1 MLPMPKT
8 KIAVYNEKGRVGK
21 TPLALEVA
29 LRFGYNYATN
39 QNRPR
44 KDIEA
49 IIPEGEFLQVG
60 PGEAFPALDAD
71 FPVVF
76 DLAGELVGYE
86 RSIISAL
93 EQAELIIVPVVN
105 EPDALMGTAYAITEL
120 KTLDTITA
128 PFVVVATMLKKPE
141 EAEEVEAQL
150 WPMLGHEVAIVP
162 IRYSKAF
169 DRILSEGVPVQRLVA
184 QGGLW
189 GWSFRNVARELEVLM
204 SFITK

>member
-1 MLPMPKT
+1 
-8 KIAVYNEKGRVGK
+8 
-21 TPLALEVA
+21 

-60 PGEAFPALDAD
+60 PSEAFPLLDDD

-93 EQAELIIVPVVN
+93 EQVELIIVPVVN

-128 PFVVVATMLKKPE
+128 PFVVVANMLKKPE
-141 EAEEVEAQL
+141 DAEEIKEQL
-150 WPMLGHEVAIVP
+150 WPMLGYEVPIVP

-169 DRILSEGVPVQRLVA
+169 DRILSEGVPVQRLVE

-189 GWSFRNVARELEVLM
+189 GWSFRNVAKELEVLM

>member
-1 MLPMPKT
+1 MSAN

-21 TPLALEVA
+21 TPLSLEIA
-29 LRFGYNYATN
+29 LRLGYNYATN

-60 PGEAFPALDAD
+60 PNEAFPALDDD

-86 RSIISAL
+86 RSIVSAL
-93 EQAELIIVPVVN
+93 EQVDLIIVPVVN
-105 EPDALMGTAYAITEL
+105 EPDAIMGTAYAITEI
-120 KTLDTITA
+120 KTLETITA
-128 PFVVVATMLKKPE
+128 SFVAVANMLRKPE
-141 EAEEVEAQL
+141 ELEEVKGQL
-150 WPMLGHEVAIVP
+150 LPLIGEEIPVIP

-169 DRILSEGVPVQRLVA
+169 DRILSEGEPVQSFVER
-184 QGGLW
+184 GGLYA
-189 GWSFRNVARELEVLM
+189 WSFRNVAREIEHLM

>member
-1 MLPMPKT
+1 MSIN

-21 TPLALEVA
+21 TPLSLEIA
-29 LRFGYNYATN
+29 LRLGRNYATN

-44 KDIEA
+44 EDILA
-49 IIPEGEFLQVG
+49 ILPEGEFLQVA
-60 PGEAFPALDAD
+60 PNEAFPQLDDD

-86 RSIISAL
+86 KSIVSAL
-93 EQAELIIVPVVN
+93 EQVELIIVPVVN
-105 EPDALMGTAYAITEL
+105 EPDAIMGTAYAMTEL
-120 KTLDTITA
+120 RSLESIDA
-128 PFVVVATMLKKPE
+128 QFVVVANMLKKPE

-150 WPMLGHEVAIVP
+150 LPMIGLDVPVVP

-169 DRILSEGVPVQRLVA
+169 DRILAEGVSIEALVER
-184 QGGLW
+184 GGLYA
-189 GWSFRNVARELEVLM
+189 WSFRNVAKEVDNLM

>member
-1 MLPMPKT
+1 MPKT

-21 TPLALEVA
+21 TPLALEIA

-49 IIPEGEFLQVG
+49 VIPEGEFLQVG
-60 PGEAFPALDAD
+60 PGEPFPKLDDD

-93 EQAELIIVPVVN
+93 EQVELIIVPVVN

-120 KTLDTITA
+120 RTLDTITA
-128 PFVVVATMLKKPE
+128 PFVVVANMLKKPE
-141 EAEEVEAQL
+141 EAEEITEQL
-150 WPMLGHEVAIVP
+150 WPMLGYEVPIVP
-162 IRYSKAF
+162 LRYSKAF
-169 DRILSEGVPVQRLVA
+169 DRILSEGTSVERLVE
-184 QGGLW
+184 QGGLR
-189 GWSFRNVARELEVLM
+189 GWSFRNVARELDELM
-204 SFITK
+204 TFITK

>member
-1 MLPMPKT
+1 MSKT

-21 TPLALEVA
+21 TPIALEIA

-60 PGEAFPALDAD
+60 PSEAFPMLDAD

-93 EQAELIIVPVVN
+93 EQVDLIIVPVVN
-105 EPDALMGTAYAITEL
+105 EPDALMGTAYAITEIR
-120 KTLDTITA
+120 TLNTITA
-128 PFVVVATMLKKPE
+128 PFVVVANMIKKPE
-141 EAEEVEAQL
+141 EADEIKGQL
-150 WPMLGHEVAIVP
+150 LPMLGFDVPVVP

-169 DRILSEGVPVQRLVA
+169 DRLLTEGLPVKSLVE

-189 GWSFRNVARELEVLM
+189 SWSFRNVAKELDVLM
-204 SFITK
+204 SYITK

>member
-1 MLPMPKT
+1 MSKT

-21 TPLALEVA
+21 TPLALEIA

-60 PGEAFPALDAD
+60 PSEAFPMLDPD

-93 EQAELIIVPVVN
+93 EQVDLIIVPVVN
-105 EPDALMGTAYAITEL
+105 EPDALMGTAYAITEIR
-120 KTLDTITA
+120 TLNTITA
-128 PFVVVATMLKKPE
+128 PFVVVANMIKKPE
-141 EAEEVEAQL
+141 EADEIKDQL
-150 WPMLGHEVAIVP
+150 LPMLGFDVPVVP

-169 DRILSEGVPVQRLVA
+169 DRLLTEGLPVKSLVE

-189 GWSFRNVARELEVLM
+189 SWSFRNVAKELDVLM
-204 SFITK
+204 SYITK

>member
-1 MLPMPKT
+1 MSKT

-21 TPLALEVA
+21 TPLALEIA

-60 PGEAFPALDAD
+60 PSEAFPVLDAD

-93 EQAELIIVPVVN
+93 EQVELIIVPVVN
-105 EPDALMGTAYAITEL
+105 EPDALMGTAYAITEI
-120 KTLDTITA
+120 KTLKTITA
-128 PFVVVATMLKKPE
+128 PFVVVANMLKKPE
-141 EAEEVEAQL
+141 EAEEIRDQL
-150 WPMLGHEVAIVP
+150 WPMLGFEVPIVP

-169 DRILSEGVPVQRLVA
+169 DRILSEGQSVQRLVD

-189 GWSFRNVARELEVLM
+189 SWSFRNVARELDVLM